1 MDVKDYIN
9 EAHRQLN
16 NKIDYK
22 ILNKDSTTTNAKLVN
37 DTIQR
42 FKKEKLHKEKI
53 ADGLKVSNP
62 KKLENSIYSQTFIKK
77 ITLVDQ

>member
-9 EAHRQLN
+9 EVRRQLN
-16 NKIDYK
+16 NKDNYK
-22 ILNKDSTTTNAKLVN
+22 KLNKDSTTTDAKLVN

-42 FKKEKLHKEKI
+42 FKKEKLLEEKI

-62 KKLENSIYSQTFIKK
+62 NTPKNHKNHKN
-77 ITLVDQ
+77 DQS